1 MTALDLL
8 DRLIAFPTVS
18 RDPNRDLIAFVAEFL
33 AAHGCEAEIIASPDG
48 RKANLFATIG
58 PKDRPGILLS
68 GHTDVVPVDGQAWS
82 ADPFR
87 LRVADG
93 RAYGRGAADMKG
105 FLACALALAGQAAG
119 RELAVPLHL
128 AFSYDEEVGC
138 LGVRSLIERLAQE
151 PLRPRLC
158 IVGEPTG
165 MRIATGHKGKL
176 AARATCCGMEGH
188 SALAPKALN
197 AIHLACDFVSLLR
210 AGQAR
215 LAAEGARDD
224 DYEIPYT
231 TLHAGV
237 IAGGTALNIV
247 PNRCTVDFEI
257 RNVAQ
262 DDPSAILSA
271 LMDEAALLVAARRA
285 DFPQADIAVE
295 VTNAYPGLATPHEA
309 QVVSFV
315 RDLVEDPTTFKV
327 AFGTEGGLFD
337 QHLSIPT
344 VVCGPGSMD
353 QGHKP
358 DEFVTLDQMAACGR
372 MMDRLLAR
380 LSAGPA

>member
-1 MTALDLL
+1 MTALDFL

-18 RDPNRDLIAFVAEFL
+18 RDPNRDLIAFVADFL
-33 AAHGCEAEIIASPDG
+33 AAQGCAAHIIATPDG
-48 RKANLFATIG
+48 RKANLYATIG
-58 PKDRPGILLS
+58 PTDRPGILLS

-87 LRVADG
+87 LRVSEG

-105 FLACALALAGQAAG
+105 FLACALALVERAAA
-119 RELAVPLHL
+119 RDLAVPLHL

-138 LGVRSLIERLAQE
+138 LGVRSLIAHLAQA
-151 PLRPRLC
+151 PIRPRMCL
-158 IVGEPTG
+158 IGEPTS
-165 MRIATGHKGKL
+165 MRVATGHKGKL
-176 AARATCCGMEGH
+176 AARATCCGVEGH

-197 AIHLACDFVSLLR
+197 AIHLACDFVGLLR
-210 AGQAR
+210 AGQDR
-215 LAAEGARDD
+215 LAAEGVRDD
-224 DYEIPYT
+224 DYDIPYT
-231 TLHAGV
+231 TLHAGA

-262 DDPSAILSA
+262 DDASAILA
-271 LMDEAALLVAARRA
+271 RLMDEAALLVAARREA
-285 DFPQADIAVE
+285 FPQADIAVE
-295 VTNAYPGLATPHEA
+295 VVNAYPGLATPPDAHI
-309 QVVSFV
+309 VSFA
-315 RDLVEDPTTFKV
+315 RSLVEDPTTFKV

-358 DEFVTLDQMAACGR
+358 DEFVSLDQMAACDR
-372 MMDRLLAR
+372 MMDRLLHR
-380 LSAGPA
+380 LTAPA